1 MLFHMYVCRTLTSV
15 DRLSDLS
22 NIVPLY
28 NSVTVALVV
37 FTTGVRAFD
46 NKDELTRS
54 RHNRCIAAAFNDII
68 VLTMLV
74 RGLLCQTVLAIRD
87 TY

>member
-1 MLFHMYVCRTLTSV
+1 MLFHVYVWKTLTSV
-15 DRLSDLS
+15 DRLSELS

-37 FTTGVRAFD
+37 VTTGVRAFD
-46 NKDELTRS
+46 NKHELTRS
-54 RHNRCIAAAFNDII
+54 IHNRCVAAAFNDII

-74 RGLLCQTVLAIRD
+74 RGLLCQTVLTIHD